1 MKLKL
6 LLLAIFLTQYSMVS
20 FAVND
25 NLSTANSAANSTN
38 NAQSITFNSVSPSH
52 TKATVESTANPS
64 MGGFSGS
71 FSSDYCGATMQ
82 ASAGAVGFG
91 FSAGGPKIDSS
102 CIMLRTFERTQQ
114 AASSVAPTDPVQAA
128 ILRKASLEILA
139 LIDPKVKEVFE
150 KMGLIGNSSNIA
162 KSEPKVVENK
172 ITKNILPAEVSTKP
186 EVNNKQNNPAGNS
199 VEPKLE
205 SNKKSDN
212 PVNVDSPA
220 KNKIDGAE
228 QLAEQPTKPILERKS
243 SDSAPAPDAAQASP
257 VSDAAQVAP
266 APDAAQASPV
276 PDGAQFVKVH

>member
-1 MKLKL
+1 MNMKLKL

-91 FSAGGPKIDSS
+91 FSAGGPKIDNS
-102 CIMLRTFERTQQ
+102 CVMLRTFERTQQ

-139 LIDPKVKEVFE
+139 LIDPKVKQVFE
-150 KMGLIGNSSNIA
+150 KMGLIGNSSNIV
-162 KSEPKVVENK
+162 KSEPKAVEDS
-172 ITKNILPAEVSTKP
+172 ITKNNLPAGASPKP
-186 EVNNKQNNPAGNS
+186 EVNNKQNNPAGS
-199 VEPKLE
+199 GVEPRVE
-205 SNKKSDN
+205 SDKKADN
-212 PVNVDSPA
+212 AVKMDNPA
-220 KNKIDGAE
+220 KNKNEVAE
-228 QLAEQPTKPILERKS
+228 QLPEAPTNGNVERKNTDAS
-243 SDSAPAPDAAQASP
+243 SVAEGAQATSLP
-257 VSDAAQVAP
+257 EG
-266 APDAAQASPV
+266 AQATPV
-276 PDGAQFVKVH
+276 PEGAQFVRAH